1 MRIRAFSLLP
11 DNPKVT
17 CSGVFIAEN
26 AHRCG
31 NPTLHLQGKRSTIS
45 RVPSAIGAGLL
56 LALTA
61 GLSGCDKPMT
71 PEDVTYK
78 NTGNLYID
86 RVQPILQ
93 TRCYRCHAG
102 LNRESG
108 LRVDSRAYMLKGGK
122 HGTALVPGDPEKS
135 LMIKLVRHEGPKDDP
150 MPMPNRRG
158 KLPEQEIRDLERWV
172 KEGALE

>member
-1 MRIRAFSLLP
+1 MRPALLW
-11 DNPKVT
+11 
-17 CSGVFIAEN
+17 G
-26 AHRCG
+26 
-31 NPTLHLQGKRSTIS
+31 
-45 RVPSAIGAGLL
+45 GALLSFAAL
-56 LALTA
+56 LA
-61 GLSGCDKPMT
+61 GCEKPMT
-71 PEDVTYK
+71 PEDVTYRS
-78 NTGNLYID
+78 TGNLYVD

-93 TRCYRCHAG
+93 ARCYRCHAG

-135 LMIKLVRHEGPKDDP
+135 LLIQLVRHEGPKDDP

-172 KEGALE
+172 KEGANE

>member
-1 MRIRAFSLLP
+1 
-11 DNPKVT
+11 
-17 CSGVFIAEN
+17 
-26 AHRCG
+26 
-31 NPTLHLQGKRSTIS
+31 
-45 RVPSAIGAGLL
+45 
-56 LALTA
+56 
-61 GLSGCDKPMT
+61 MT
-71 PEDVTYK
+71 PGDVPYK

-86 RVQPILQ
+86 RVKPILQ

-158 KLPEQEIRDLERWV
+158 KLPEQEIRDLERSL
-172 KEGALE
+172 GAPEAPDHARRTQNPLDAPIHASLSYPFCSQ